1 VFYDGVRLVFVAEK
15 IGPGGKPIK
24 NRPTFFNLGP
34 DLVRQ
39 FSEQSND
46 GGATW
51 SVGYDFNHL
60 RKKA

>member
-1 VFYDGVRLVFVAEK
+1 MAGKV
-15 IGPGGKPIK
+15 GPGGKPFK

-34 DLVRQ
+34 DQVRQ

-51 SVGYDFNHL
+51 SVGYDFNRL